1 MRKKILSVVL
11 AVCMISLTACAGAK
25 PGAEAPTGAAA
36 EKKEENTEKAYE
48 SKDGWKISYD
58 ADAFELNEDTPGE
71 TTFVYKK
78 GSAGSNLITI
88 SYHIG
93 KMPSEVLYEKVG
105 GVDDK
110 YVERS
115 EGYFANTYPDWSY
128 TRTVKADEGSGL
140 NETFVGIE
148 HNGGTVIIEVLTH
161 DEKDDD
167 KNMSI
172 SDDISA
178 VLDSFTFTNHK
189 PQEEYAYVPG
199 TYTHEFKEEIE
210 GKEMDFKDTII
221 LNADHSG
228 KVEFQDS
235 IDVIWS
241 SYEIIQPGNNQRNE
255 YTVEG
260 DYLYY
265 NNDGEFIEFHK
276 EK

>member
-1 MRKKILSVVL
+1 MNNINELLNKIKIRPNSLDLYALALTHPSYNADVNTKHHDYERLEYMGDAVL
-11 AVCMISLTACAGAK
+11 GFVS
-25 PGAEAPTGAAA
+25 
-36 EKKEENTEKAYE
+36 
-48 SKDGWKISYD
+48 
-58 ADAFELNEDTPGE
+58 AD
-71 TTFVYKK
+71 
-78 GSAGSNLITI
+78 LIF
-88 SYHIG
+88 
-93 KMPSEVLYEKVG
+93 K
-105 GVDDK
+105 
-110 YVERS
+110 
-115 EGYFANTYPDWSY
+115 TYPDMDQGLMSKL
-128 TRTVKADEGSGL
+128 RSNLVKSASLAEYARRISLADYIKTGHSINPDKINESNKILEDVFEALIGAIYLDKGL
-140 NETFVGIE
+140 NVTFKFISYFLKVSMSY
-148 HNGGTVIIEVLTH
+148 NKYLLTQ
-161 DEKDDD
+161 DDD

-241 SYEIIQPGNNQRNE
+241 SYEIIQPDNNQRNE